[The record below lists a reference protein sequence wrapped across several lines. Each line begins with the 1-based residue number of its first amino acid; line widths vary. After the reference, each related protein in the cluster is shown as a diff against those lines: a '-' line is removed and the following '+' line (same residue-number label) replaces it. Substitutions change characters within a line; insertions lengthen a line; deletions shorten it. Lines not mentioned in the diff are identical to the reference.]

1 YWNKLKQISKV
12 EIGHA
17 PWVIENSKE
26 VFDQHILPLLQSDDS
41 HYRLYGIFLLDQ
53 LNGKEIVMTE
63 SIWQVL
69 ENLNNYEK
77 LYLTYLVQG
86 LTLNK
91 LDFIH
96 RGLLTLYHNELFV
109 SENDLMVAWIN
120 QGELIIAEKV
130 DLTDVEPYIGA
141 FIYLYF
147 KNQPRNFTKKQITT
161 WLGITQ
167 YKLNKMIEFL
177 LSI

>member
-1 YWNKLKQISKV
+1 MT
-12 EIGHA
+12 
-17 PWVIENSKE
+17 VII
-26 VFDQHILPLLQSDDS
+26 V
-41 HYRLYGIFLLDQ
+41 YMVFLLDQ

-120 QGELIIAEKV
+120 QGELIIAEK
-130 DLTDVEPYIGA
+130 
-141 FIYLYF
+141 
-147 KNQPRNFTKKQITT
+147 
-161 WLGITQ
+161 
-167 YKLNKMIEFL
+167 
-177 LSI
+177 

>member
-1 YWNKLKQISKV
+1 
-12 EIGHA
+12 
-17 PWVIENSKE
+17 
-26 VFDQHILPLLQSDDS
+26 DQHILPLLQSDDS

-96 RGLLTLYHNELFV
+96 RGLLTLY
-109 SENDLMVAWIN
+109 
-120 QGELIIAEKV
+120 
-130 DLTDVEPYIGA
+130 
-141 FIYLYF
+141 
-147 KNQPRNFTKKQITT
+147 
-161 WLGITQ
+161 
-167 YKLNKMIEFL
+167 
-177 LSI
+177 

>member
-1 YWNKLKQISKV
+1 MSN
-12 EIGHA
+12 
-17 PWVIENSKE
+17 VIKE
-26 VFDQHILPLLQSDDS
+26 V
-41 HYRLYGIFLLDQ
+41 
-53 LNGKEIVMTE
+53 
-63 SIWQVL
+63 
-69 ENLNNYEK
+69 
-77 LYLTYLVQG
+77 G

-141 FIYLYF
+141 FIYLYL
-147 KNQPRNFTKKQITT
+147 KINLETLQRS
-161 WLGITQ
+161 
-167 YKLNKMIEFL
+167 KLQHG
-177 LSI
+177 

>member
-1 YWNKLKQISKV
+1 ESHYYWDKLKQISKV

-86 LTLNK
+86 LTLN
-91 LDFIH
+91 
-96 RGLLTLYHNELFV
+96 
-109 SENDLMVAWIN
+109 
-120 QGELIIAEKV
+120 
-130 DLTDVEPYIGA
+130 
-141 FIYLYF
+141 
-147 KNQPRNFTKKQITT
+147 
-161 WLGITQ
+161 
-167 YKLNKMIEFL
+167 
-177 LSI
+177 